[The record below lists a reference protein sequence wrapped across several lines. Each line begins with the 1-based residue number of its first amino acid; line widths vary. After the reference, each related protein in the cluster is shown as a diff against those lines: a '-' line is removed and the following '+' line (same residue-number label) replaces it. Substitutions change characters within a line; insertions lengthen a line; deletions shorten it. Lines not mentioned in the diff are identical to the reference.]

1 MNANK
6 DNMIVINGVRY
17 RREDAP
23 RHAAETIRQA
33 MAEHPSSTP
42 APSEP
47 ATAEPVAEPIAGVMT
62 ADEAK
67 TAKGKG
73 KSA

>member
-42 APSEP
+42 DPVK
-47 ATAEPVAEPIAGVMT
+47 PVAEPIAGVMT

>member
-23 RHAAETIRQA
+23 RHAAEAIRQA
-33 MAEHPSSTP
+33 MAEHPSSTS
-42 APSEP
+42 APVGS

>member
-42 APSEP
+42 APVKP
-47 ATAEPVAEPIAGVMT
+47 AAEPIAGVMT

>member
-42 APSEP
+42 DPV
-47 ATAEPVAEPIAGVMT
+47 EPVAEPIAGVMT
-62 ADEAK
+62 ADAAQ